1 MLEIEE
7 SKEKSSSNIIYNV
20 LLVNDETNEKSLIR
34 KVCIS
39 SIHKTI
45 KNKSYYLVYDSDLVP
60 IRPVFGFINDKLKG
74 YSEHSRI
81 QALSALK
88 LLYSY
93 LDIFGLSIEELTED
107 EITKFKEFLKGMSPV
122 GAMISFN
129 LSTTRTANT
138 INGYLS
144 VYRKYIQYLGIK
156 DSALLETSAVK
167 EVQFI
172 SPETEMSTVAK
183 KYKSNERSP
192 RRDKV
197 PAYISVRDFKKI
209 LNVIRE
215 DYSDRE
221 ECIVRLMY
229 EGGLRIGEV
238 LGITSEDLKIE
249 DVINERTGKKFKAGT
264 VYIRNRFTDK
274 KYQNAKNRVK
284 VTNRRQYQ
292 TKAYKDDVQKAY
304 VSTALIE
311 KINDYVNDAHED
323 FYRVSEKS
331 KKIFNNNYNKYTK
344 TDIVDPSTYKDEHG
358 YQYDE
363 NYYIFINSIGK
374 PLNISTWN
382 EIMREIFIKAGIHVD
397 TDVREN
403 NLNHR
408 FRHGFAMYLVQ
419 YHNVNP
425 AQLKKALRHASISS
439 AMIYYNPTDDDIAEL
454 HKGFSDSLL
463 DILPMILFERSST
476 NEYPNNW

>member
-1 MLEIEE
+1 MLEIKE
-7 SKEKSSSNIIYNV
+7 SKEKSSSNIIYN
-20 LLVNDETNEKSLIR
+20 LFLVNDETNEKSLIR
-34 KVCIS
+34 KIHIS

-45 KNKSYYLVYDSDLVP
+45 KNKPYYLLYDSDLVP
-60 IRPVFGFINDKLKG
+60 IRPAFGFINEKLRVH
-74 YSEHSRI
+74 SEHSQI
-81 QALSALK
+81 QAVSALK

-144 VYRKYIQYLGIK
+144 IYRKYVEYLGIK
-156 DSALLETSAVK
+156 DSALLETSKVTD
-167 EVQFI
+167 VQFI
-172 SPETEMSTVAK
+172 SPESEMCTTVK
-183 KYKSNERSP
+183 HYKSNEKTP
-192 RRDKV
+192 KKDKV
-197 PAYISVRDFKKI
+197 PAYISVNDFKKI
-209 LNVIRE
+209 LNVIRQ

-238 LGITSEDLKIE
+238 LGLTSEDLKIE

-264 VYIRNRFTDK
+264 IYIRNRFTDK
-274 KYQNAKNRVK
+274 KYQNAKRRIK
-284 VTNRRQYQ
+284 VTNRRQYR
-292 TKAYKDDVQKAY
+292 TKLYKDDVQKAY

-311 KINDYVNDAHED
+311 KINDYVNDAHDD
-323 FYRVSEKS
+323 FYRVAEKS
-331 KKIFNNNYNKYTK
+331 KKLFQNNYKKYTL
-344 TDIVDPSTYKDEHG
+344 TDIVEPSTYKDEYG
-358 YQYDE
+358 YSYNE

-382 EIMREIFIKAGIHVD
+382 EIMREIFTKAGIHVD
-397 TDVREN
+397 TDVRAN

-419 YHNVNP
+419 YHNINP
-425 AQLKKALRHASISS
+425 ALLKKALRHANISTV
-439 AMIYYNPTDDDIAEL
+439 MIYYNPTDEDIAEL

-463 DILPMILFERSST
+463 NVLPALLFERSTIDESPT
-476 NEYPNNW
+476 NW